1 MSSSKGRLEQFPD
14 AVAVVGV
21 IHPERLRV
29 EEDVQASLEAETGL
43 RWRIHGSRGGATP
56 DSPERSG
63 SVEDLADQLRAL
75 PLEMEGADLVAA
87 AAEIVR
93 YAVEKAV
100 APIRQRQRISERIA
114 GIIAETDKESDRLA
128 ALQIGCLVLF
138 NALAFQDR
146 LADVNP
152 AVLTVRESWREGL
165 PGIRRD
171 WQAICDDEVKPHRR
185 NTMKVGFIG
194 LGTMGASMA
203 YNCLQGGNE
212 MVVHDIRREAATRHL
227 EAGADWADSPREVAE
242 ASEIVFTSLPGPT
255 EVEAVGLGEDG
266 ILEGMSEG
274 KVYFDLSTS
283 TPTLIRHI
291 HEEAAARGIHV
302 LDAPVSGGP
311 RGAASR
317 NLAIWVGGD
326 QEVFDR
332 CKPVLDSIG
341 DKAYYVGPIGC
352 GAIAKLVHNCTG
364 YIVQAALA
372 EVFTMGVK
380 AGVEPLALWQA
391 VRKGAQG
398 RRGTFEG
405 LAEHLLPGKFD
416 PPDFALRL
424 ARKDVDLAVGVGREY
439 DVPMR
444 LAQLTLQE
452 MTEALNR
459 GWGHR
464 DSRVAML
471 LQEERAGVEVR
482 VDEALLQAVLE
493 EERSAGA

>member
-1 MSSSKGRLEQFPD
+1 
-14 AVAVVGV
+14 
-21 IHPERLRV
+21 
-29 EEDVQASLEAETGL
+29 
-43 RWRIHGSRGGATP
+43 
-56 DSPERSG
+56 
-63 SVEDLADQLRAL
+63 
-75 PLEMEGADLVAA
+75 
-87 AAEIVR
+87 
-93 YAVEKAV
+93 
-100 APIRQRQRISERIA
+100 
-114 GIIAETDKESDRLA
+114 
-128 ALQIGCLVLF
+128 
-138 NALAFQDR
+138 
-146 LADVNP
+146 
-152 AVLTVRESWREGL
+152 
-165 PGIRRD
+165 
-171 WQAICDDEVKPHRR
+171 
-185 NTMKVGFIG
+185 MKVGFIG

-212 MVVHDIRREAATRHL
+212 MVVHDIRRESATQHL
-227 EAGADWADSPREVAE
+227 EAGAVWADSPREVAE
-242 ASEIVFTSLPGPT
+242 SSEIVFTSLPGPT

-283 TPTLIRHI
+283 TPTLIRRI
-291 HEEAAARGIHV
+291 HEQAAARGIQV

-326 QEVFDR
+326 KEVFDR

-424 ARKDVDLAVGVGREY
+424 ARKDVDLALSVGREY

-482 VDEALLQAVLE
+482 VEEALLNALLE
-493 EERSAGA
+493 EERQAGAG